1 MSHDR
6 DTELTRE
13 ERAAFAS
20 LPREAAPS
28 DLLEER
34 VVRALRTRHLLAPRR
49 ALWHRGT
56 RLVAGLAASLTLF
69 LGGTV
74 FGQWLAGRT
83 SAEALSAAREIRR
96 MDTDFAAVRVQQT
109 GSAYVAALASLHQ
122 QREAGVRP
130 GAKPGAKQDD
140 ALVQGW
146 EAALSALRAATEE
159 LARMDPH
166 DSRVAQAL
174 EALEG
179 EGAGANGETAP
190 SQGTNQALWF

>member
-6 DTELTRE
+6 DIELTSE
-13 ERAAFAS
+13 ERAAFES
-20 LPREAAPS
+20 LPREAASS

-34 VVRALRTRHLLAPRR
+34 VVRALRSRRLLAPRR

-96 MDTDFAAVRVQQT
+96 MDADLAAVRVQQA

-122 QREAGVRP
+122 QGGDRGRS
-130 GAKPGAKQDD
+130 GAKRNDT
-140 ALVQGW
+140 LVQGW

-166 DSRVAQAL
+166 DPRIAQAL

-179 EGAGANGETAP
+179 EAPANGEAAP
-190 SQGTNQALWF
+190 PQGTSQALWF